1 MNTNPVLVGVDGS
14 ESAAAAARWAAR
26 EAVLRHV
33 PLTVLAA
40 FGFTD
45 GSFAGERYPPAEW
58 LEAKEAAAEEL
69 LRTVRED
76 LAEAEPR
83 VRIAVETS
91 PAGPE
96 VALREA
102 SAKARLLVL
111 GEPTG
116 TLSGL
121 LAGSPDIDLAAHA
134 HCPVVVVRGTVRA
147 DGPVVVGVD
156 GSPLSDA
163 AIACAFE
170 EAAVHGVPLAAL
182 HVWLDADRARLF
194 GDRDFPFEAREAEH
208 RMLAQRLAGHGAL
221 YPDVRVE
228 QIVEQDR
235 PRDRLIEW
243 SARASLVVLG
253 CRGRGG
259 FTGMVLGSTSHALL
273 HHAECPV
280 LVVRAGNKTA
290 GDR

>member
-1 MNTNPVLVGVDGS
+1 MNTDPVLVGVDGS
-14 ESAAAAARWAAR
+14 ESAAAAVRWAAR

-33 PLTVLAA
+33 SLTVLTA
-40 FGFTD
+40 FGFAD
-45 GSFAGERYPPAEW
+45 GSFAGGRYPLVDW
-58 LEAKEAAAEEL
+58 LEAKEAVAEDL

-76 LAEAEPR
+76 LAAVEPG
-83 VRIAVETS
+83 VRIAFETS

-96 VALREA
+96 AALREA
-102 SAKARLLVL
+102 SEKAQLLVL
-111 GEPTG
+111 GAPTG

-134 HCPVVVVRGTVRA
+134 HCPVVVVRGSVRP

-163 AIACAFE
+163 AVACAFE
-170 EAAVHGVPLAAL
+170 EAAVHGVPLVAVHA
-182 HVWLDADRARLF
+182 WLDADRTRLF
-194 GDRDFPFEAREAEH
+194 GDRAFPFEAREAEH
-208 RMLAQRLAGHGAL
+208 RLLAQRLAGYGSL

-228 QIVEQDR
+228 QIVEQGR
-235 PRDRLIEW
+235 PRDRLLEW

-253 CRGRGG
+253 SRGRGG

-273 HHAECPV
+273 HHAGCPV
-280 LVVRAGNKTA
+280 LVVRSAAARRG
-290 GDR
+290 R

>member
-1 MNTNPVLVGVDGS
+1 METSPVLVGVDGS
-14 ESAAAAARWAAR
+14 ESGAAAARWAAR
-26 EAVLRHV
+26 EAVLRNA
-33 PLTVLAA
+33 PLTVLTA
-40 FGFTD
+40 FGFAD
-45 GSFAGERYPPAEW
+45 GSFAVGRYPPADW
-58 LEAKEAAAEEL
+58 LKAQEAVAEQL

-76 LAEAEPR
+76 LAEVEPGA
-83 VRIAVETS
+83 RIAFETS

-147 DGPVVVGVD
+147 KGPVVVGVD

-170 EAAVHGVPLAAL
+170 EAAVHGVPLVAL
-182 HVWLDADRARLF
+182 HTWLDGDRTRLF
-194 GDRDFPFEAREAEH
+194 GNRDFPFEAGEAEH
-208 RMLAQRLAGHGAL
+208 RLLAQQLAGYRAR
-221 YPDVRVE
+221 YPDVAVE
-228 QIVEQDR
+228 QVVEQDR

-243 SARASLVVLG
+243 STRASLVVLG
-253 CRGRGG
+253 SRGRGG

-273 HHAECPV
+273 HHAGCPV
-280 LVVRAGNKTA
+280 LVVRAEEKL
-290 GDR
+290 